1 MERIAVCCPQS
12 GGERS
17 ISPAALSAAR
27 ICRFVSLGAN
37 ILHST
42 ESA

>member
-1 MERIAVCCPQS
+1 MERIEVCCRRAA
-12 GGERS
+12 GRS